1 MWYFPPGLKLQEI
14 CSYQSSSSPASGFPL
29 PSLSSLSSWSIYNRH
44 RRQNHN
50 NDAYHI
56 ICITLDSLLSATLSL
71 LYMVHKVRKSQ
82 NPSEK
87 VIFIYPP
94 SPVRSSVGQI
104 VVKIKCRY
112 AMEQSVFKSLDNLGK
127 PTPSKTDEFS
137 EKFRTAFEAPPHFRK
152 VVLQIFSE
160 IHDRSIVYNGK
171 NQQHKFLDWKW
182 PPPPFGTFPKTHSI
196 W

>member
-1 MWYFPPGLKLQEI
+1 MWSFPPGLKLQEI

-50 NDAYHI
+50 YAYHI

-87 VIFIYPP
+87 VILIYPP
-94 SPVRSSVGQI
+94 SPVCSSVGQI

-112 AMEQSVFKSLDNLGK
+112 AMEQRVFKSLDNLGK

-137 EKFRTAFEAPPHFRK
+137 EKFRTAFGPLHFQKIILR
-152 VVLQIFSE
+152 IFYKAIQPQKPYMWYIFE
-160 IHDRSIVYNGK
+160 KPWVQEYQK
-171 NQQHKFLDWKW
+171 
-182 PPPPFGTFPKTHSI
+182 
-196 W
+196 